1 MRLEFFS
8 PQDLSFEQ
16 VKVLTHALFAVARVD
31 GVHDN
36 EMALIREFYES
47 CARKGDPR
55 LEDVAGA
62 PFDIAAAKPLFE
74 TDEAKQLF
82 IKSLILLA
90 FADGQYAVVEDNL
103 IRQYGAALGLSKETL
118 DNLHE
123 ATKEYLLS
131 ALAHIQNLDALKEV
145 RKRLD
150 PH

>member
-8 PQDLSFEQ
+8 PQDLNFDQ
-16 VKVLTHALFAVARVD
+16 VKVLTHALFAVAKVD

-47 CARKGDPR
+47 CSRAGDPP
-55 LEDVAGA
+55 LSDIAGG
-62 PFDIAAAKPLFE
+62 PFDIELAKPHFESDEHKKLF
-74 TDEAKQLF
+74 L
-82 IKSLILLA
+82 KSLVLLA
-90 FADGQYAVVEDNL
+90 FADGKYATLEDDL
-103 IRQYGAALGLSKETL
+103 IRGYAEALGVGKDDM

-123 ATKEYLLS
+123 ATKEYLLGS
-131 ALAHIQNLDALKEV
+131 LAHIQNLDALKEV